1 MKGKE
6 FSMSDKI
13 RIVNQASIPFRYDDK
28 SGPKY
33 VTRGPNVDFGLV
45 KILPGEDFSTHHHV
59 EVEEIFYTLEGECEI
74 YIDGE
79 KAVLRPGDLIQVT
92 PKSNHYLRNTGAVAW
107 TAVFVKSPYNPKDKV
122 DVDWMPGK

>member
-1 MKGKE
+1 
-6 FSMSDKI
+6 MSDKI
-13 RIVNQASIPFRYDDK
+13 RIVNQSSIPFRYDDK

-33 VTRGPNVDFGLV
+33 ITRGPNVDFGLV

-79 KAVLRPGDLIQVT
+79 KAMLKPGDLIQVS
-92 PKSNHYLRNTGAVAW
+92 PKANHYLRNTGKAAW

-122 DVDWMPGK
+122 DVDWVP